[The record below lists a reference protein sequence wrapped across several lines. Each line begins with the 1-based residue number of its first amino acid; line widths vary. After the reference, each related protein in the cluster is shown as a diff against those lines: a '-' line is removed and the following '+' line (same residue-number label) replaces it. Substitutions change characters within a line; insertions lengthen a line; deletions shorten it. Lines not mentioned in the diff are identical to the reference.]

1 MPKKKL
7 HQRLNHLFAE
17 LEQETVDL
25 PQEPQPRAETPPAV
39 AKRASAEPASTTSA
53 VSQGEIGELV
63 SAESVA
69 ATEARLPG
77 WTWECDGDGN
87 YRQCSPEAGDFLG
100 IEAKEFGGKRMTQ
113 FCLTAASAKALELA
127 LGHAQFPLEIGVDFV
142 RADGTPLPATL
153 HIFQPSSG
161 NGQGGWRGFSIV
173 TRGAEAPAIS
183 GQRAAKDE
191 LPDGQEPESEEPEE
205 TPQSKAEKRAPAEA
219 EVVEP
224 VSKPEEVEAAAPA
237 EKEIETPENTLETA
251 AEVAL
256 STEVAEVNPEAPVE
270 GQAEFESPE
279 EGPAPELRLERKTP
293 PSVLKSRQEA
303 GAPTPDTQ
311 PGPSGAS
318 RWYGEQAISRKGYK
332 NGDEAALRVALPL
345 TEDDSS
351 LLFEF
356 LDESPERRWSK
367 DERLLVEQVVDQVS
381 LALENARLFEQTQNA
396 RDALAVRER
405 YQKGVALAATT
416 LTEKG
421 SRALPEVLK
430 ILGQAAGASQA
441 LYFQAVRQEGRYFW
455 RLQAHWATGKERTA
469 KNERMAPRPGL
480 QKPFPMADLAAIARH
495 LAQAGYMAESPEGF
509 PAEARAFLQAMHAHS
524 PLLLAVPGKD
534 GPPGCLVFDT
544 AEYERLDYKR
554 LDYKRQWGLDEIA
567 ALQTAAAA
575 LANTLAREDLLS
587 QVRTNLEQT
596 EQLYQA
602 SAELNRATSY
612 DQVVAVLRQH
622 TLLGQTATSAISLAL
637 FSRAYTQA
645 ARPEWMVEAARW
657 QAGGFTAVDLDRRKA
672 IQAWDF
678 IAGILGAGIPTRIDH
693 PSGDPRIR
701 GAKNGF
707 FLDPD
712 QADQLMFIP
721 LNVAGKW
728 IGYLAASG
736 DSQDEVSETEM
747 RRLTALAGQ
756 AAVAVENLRLLKE
769 TRRRNEELATI
780 NRIIEAANQSMDM
793 TEMLVEVLRQ
803 VLKTTDYEAGLISIL
818 NPFTERL
825 NLVASQALP
834 DALVNKLYEK
844 GLEGTLCHLVYQG
857 GKPLSVEDLSV
868 EAPVDASGL
877 VNLGFYSYL
886 GVPLE
891 SKGKSLGT
899 LCVFGKRPIPASEGG
914 TALMQSIGQQVGVAI
929 ENVGLFEQTQ
939 QALAETGAMYEAS
952 AELNAAQSYDD
963 ILRALQKYTFLGQ
976 AEKLLS
982 LNVFEHPWDGE
993 QAPEW
998 SNSLVCSSSL
1008 PKKRVKRRYALPTFP
1023 ALRNLLNPKSA
1034 AIIEDVL
1041 RDERLDEATLYHYA
1055 EQMEAKS
1062 AAILPLVVG
1071 TNWFGFIEG
1080 IFGSKRKF
1088 GAQEVRKTTALA
1100 NQAAVALQNIRL
1112 LEESRRRADQLQ
1124 TAAEIARDTSSTLAL
1139 EKLLERTA
1147 NLICERFGYYQASIF
1162 LLDEEGEYALVRES
1176 TGAAGTE
1183 MKQRGHKLAVGSR
1196 SVIGYVTQSGS
1207 PLVIDDV
1214 QHDPLHRPNP
1224 LLPETQAE
1232 VGIPMKIGGRILG
1245 ALDVQ
1250 SSQSGAFSEDDIAA
1264 LQILADQIAVA
1275 VDNARAYELSQQ
1287 AVEEMR
1293 EIDRLKSQFLANMSH
1308 ELRTP
1313 LNSIIGFSRV
1323 ILKGIDGPVNEL
1335 QQQDLSAIYN
1345 SGQHL
1350 LGLINDVLDLSKIE
1364 AGKMELAFEPDVNLA
1379 DLTNSVMSTVVG
1391 LVKDKPVE
1399 LRREVADD
1407 LPLVRADPLKIRQV
1421 LINLLSNA
1429 AKFTDEGSIRVQ
1441 AGVERR
1447 ADGGEEVVVS
1457 VIDTGSGI
1465 AQADQEKLFRPFSQV
1480 DGSLTRK
1487 TGGSGLGLSICK
1499 HLIEMHGGRIGV
1511 ESTPGEG
1518 ARFFFTL
1525 PVPVAEGTSYPDGSR
1540 KVVLAVD
1547 DERQVIELYERYLSA
1562 HGYQVIALTD
1572 PNQAVARAK
1581 EIQPFAITLDV
1592 MMPGRDGWQV
1602 LQALKRD
1609 AATKDIPV
1617 VVCSILQDQRKGFSL
1632 GAADYLMKPILE
1644 EDLLQAIEKLDKN
1657 GDIREILAV
1666 DDDLETLRLIEK
1678 IFRKYGKDKYRLV
1691 LAEGGHQALTAIDFK
1706 KPDAILLDLFM
1717 PGLDGFTLLETLK
1730 ADPGLQDIPVIIVTA
1745 GDLDE
1750 QQRLHLAQFSEAM
1763 LNKTL
1768 FQEEVF
1774 LNVLEQALERFG

>member
-7 HQRLNHLFAE
+7 HQRLNHLFQE
-17 LEQETVDL
+17 LEQEAVEL
-25 PQEPQPRAETPPAV
+25 PQEPQPSKQASPAV
-39 AKRASAEPASTTSA
+39 AKRASTRTASATRSVSGGGTGEP
-53 VSQGEIGELV
+53 L
-63 SAESVA
+63 SAESVSA
-69 ATEARLPG
+69 EEARLPG

-87 YRQCSPEAGDFLG
+87 YKQCSPEVSKFLG
-100 IEAKEFGGKRMTQ
+100 IEADEFCGKRLAQ
-113 FCLTAASAKALELA
+113 FRLTSASTKALKLA
-127 LGHAQFPLEIGVDFV
+127 LGKAQFPLEIGVVFV
-142 RADGTPLPATL
+142 CEDGKPLPVTL
-153 HIFQPSSG
+153 HILQPSSG

-173 TRGAEAPAIS
+173 TQEAEAPTIP
-183 GQRAAKDE
+183 GQASVKVDVPE
-191 LPDGQEPESEEPEE
+191 GQEREE
-205 TPQSKAEKRAPAEA
+205 TPGATA
-219 EVVEP
+219 
-224 VSKPEEVEAAAPA
+224 EAAAPA
-237 EKEIETPENTLETA
+237 DAVEDTPETQ
-251 AEVAL
+251 
-256 STEVAEVNPEAPVE
+256 VE
-270 GQAEFESPE
+270 GQVEFESPE
-279 EGPAPELRLERKTP
+279 DGPATELHPEGKTS
-293 PSVLKSRQEA
+293 PSVSKSRQEA
-303 GAPTPDTQ
+303 GASTLDTP
-311 PGPSGAS
+311 SES
-318 RWYGEQAISRKGYK
+318 SAISRWGEGLVGSGSEQN
-332 NGDEAALRVALPL
+332 NGDGAALRVALPL
-345 TEDDSS
+345 PEEGPS

-356 LDESPERRWSK
+356 LGESPERHWSK
-367 DERLLVEQVVDQVS
+367 DERLLVEQVADQVS

-405 YQKGVALAATT
+405 YQKAVALAATT

-421 SRALPEVLK
+421 SQALPEVLN
-430 ILGQAAGASQA
+430 ILGQAAGASQIF
-441 LYFQAVRQEGRYFW
+441 YFQAIRQEGQYFW
-455 RLQAHWATGKERTA
+455 RLQTRWAAGKEQSA
-469 KNERMAPRPGL
+469 NNEGMAPHPGL
-480 QKPFPMADLAAIARH
+480 KKPFPMANLAAIARR
-495 LAQAGYMAESPEGF
+495 LVQVGYLTGPLQGF
-509 PAEARAFLQAMHAHS
+509 SAEARAFLEAMHAHS
-524 PLLLAVPGKD
+524 PLLLAVPGKG
-534 GPPGCLVFDT
+534 GPPGCLIFDT
-544 AEYERLDYKR
+544 AGYKR
-554 LDYKRQWGLDEIA
+554 LDYKRVDYKRQWGLEEIA

-575 LANTLAREDLLS
+575 LANTLAREDLLF

-622 TLLGQTATSAISLAL
+622 TMLGQPVVSTVSLAL
-637 FSRAYTQA
+637 FNRAYNQE

-657 QAGGFTAVDLDRRKA
+657 QKGGFTTVDLGRRKT
-672 IQAWDF
+672 IQAWDL
-678 IAGILGAGIPTRIDH
+678 IAGILGAGMPTRIDQ

-707 FLDPD
+707 FLKPD
-712 QADQLMFIP
+712 QVSQLMFIP

-728 IGYLAASG
+728 IGYLAAAG
-736 DSQDEVSETEM
+736 DSQDEVSEMEM

-756 AAVAVENLRLLKE
+756 AAVAIENLRLLNE

-803 VLKTTDYEAGLISIL
+803 VLKTSDYEAGLISIL
-818 NPFTERL
+818 NPFTQRL
-825 NLVASQALP
+825 NLVASQVLP

-868 EAPVDASGL
+868 EAPVDVSEL

-899 LCVFGKRPIPASEGG
+899 LCVFGTRPIPASEGG

-963 ILRALQKYTFLGQ
+963 ILMALQKYTFLGQ
-976 AEKLLS
+976 ADKLLS
-982 LNVFEHPWDGE
+982 LNIFEYPWDGE

-998 SNSLVCSSSL
+998 INRLSCSSSL
-1008 PKKRVKRRYALPTFP
+1008 PEKRVKRRYALPTFL
-1023 ALRNLLNPKSA
+1023 ALRSLLNPKSA

-1041 RDERLDEATLYHYA
+1041 RDERLDEATLYRFA
-1055 EQMEAKS
+1055 EQLEAKS
-1062 AAILPLVVG
+1062 AVLIPLVVG
-1071 TNWFGFIEG
+1071 ANWFGFIEG
-1080 IFGSKRKF
+1080 IFGTKRKF
-1088 GAQEVRKTTALA
+1088 GVQEVRKTTALA

-1139 EKLLERTA
+1139 DKLLERTA

-1176 TGAAGTE
+1176 TGAAGAE
-1183 MKQRGHKLAVGSR
+1183 MKQSGHKLAVGSR

-1250 SSQSGAFSEDDIAA
+1250 SNQSGAFSEDDIAA

-1323 ILKGIDGPVNEL
+1323 ILKGIDGPINEL

-1399 LRREVADD
+1399 LQREVAED

-1441 AGVERR
+1441 ASVERR

-1465 AQADQEKLFRPFSQV
+1465 AKADQEKLFRPFSQV

-1499 HLIEMHGGRIGV
+1499 HLIEMHGGRIGL
-1511 ESTPGEG
+1511 ESEPGEG

-1525 PVPVAEGTSYPDGSR
+1525 PVPVAERTTYPDSSR
-1540 KVVLAVD
+1540 KVVLAID

-1572 PNQAVARAK
+1572 PNQAVVRAK

-1592 MMPGRDGWQV
+1592 MMPDRDGWQV
-1602 LQALKRD
+1602 LQALKQD
-1609 AATKDIPV
+1609 TATKDIPV

-1730 ADPGLQDIPVIIVTA
+1730 ADPGLRDIPVIIVTA

-1768 FQEEVF
+1768 FQEDVF